1 MNNIVLGTVILAS
14 FGLLAC
20 SSSEAETV
28 KESPSSGATVVSE
41 VTKIEGSIEIDG
53 SSTVY
58 PVTEAVAEEFGKL
71 YKDVTVTVGFSGTGG
86 GFKRFAKGETSISD
100 ASRPIKDEEIEAA
113 AEEGT
118 EWIELAVGQDGLS
131 VMVSPKNTFIE
142 CLTVEQLK
150 NLWKPDST
158 IMTWK
163 DIDASWPDKRINLY
177 GPGTDSGTFDFFT
190 EEIVGEVQSSRSDYS
205 MSEDDNSLV
214 KGINTDPNALG
225 YFGYAYY
232 DANPDKLKLVA
243 IDDGNGC
250 VEPSAETIKS
260 GEYTPLARPLF
271 IYVNSDHLKNRPA
284 VEAFVK
290 YFLTSGPELVAEVG
304 YVKESNEVYT
314 QGLSLVEATL
324 LK

>member
-1 MNNIVLGTVILAS
+1 MKKLLLGIAILGS

-20 SSSEAETV
+20 SSSEQETMING
-28 KESPSSGATVVSE
+28 KEVVVPE
-41 VTKIEGSIEIDG
+41 VTKIKGSIEIDG

-71 YKDVTVTVGFSGTGG
+71 YKDVMVTVGFSGTGG
-86 GFKRFAKGETSISD
+86 GFKRFANGEISISD
-100 ASRPIKDEEIEAA
+100 ASRPIKDKEVKAA
-113 AEEGT
+113 AEEGVQ
-118 EWIELAVGQDGLS
+118 WLELAIGQDGLS
-131 VMVSPKNTFIE
+131 VMVSPKNTFVD

-163 DIDASWPDKRINLY
+163 DIEASWPDKRINLY

-190 EEIVGEVQSSRSDYS
+190 EEIVGELQSSRSDYS

-214 KGINTDPNALG
+214 KGISTDPNALG

-232 DANPDKLKLVA
+232 AANPDKLKLVA
-243 IDDGNGC
+243 VDDGHGC
-250 VEPSAETIKS
+250 VEPSPKTIKS

-271 IYVNSDHLKNRPA
+271 IYVNIDHLKNRPE
-284 VEAFVK
+284 VETFVK
-290 YFLTSGPELVAEVG
+290 YFLTDGPELVTEVG
-304 YVKESNEVYT
+304 YVKETDEVYT
-314 QGLSLVEATL
+314 HGLGLMEAVL
-324 LK
+324 LD

>member
-1 MNNIVLGTVILAS
+1 MKFFLLGIVILGS
-14 FGLLAC
+14 FGLLGC
-20 SSSEAETV
+20 SSSEQEKV
-28 KESPSSGATVVSE
+28 IVEKGVFVPE
-41 VTKIEGSIEIDG
+41 VTQIEGSIEIDG

-58 PVTEAVAEEFGKL
+58 PVAEAVAEEFGKL

-100 ASRPIKDEEIEAA
+100 ASRPIKDKEIEAA
-113 AEEGT
+113 DEAGVQ
-118 EWIELAVGQDGLS
+118 WLELAVGQDGLS
-131 VMVSPKNTFIE
+131 VMVSPKNTFVD
-142 CLTVEQLK
+142 CLTVEELK

-163 DIDASWPDKRINLY
+163 DLDGAWPDKRINLY

-214 KGINTDPNALG
+214 KGISTDPNALG

-232 DANPDKLKLVA
+232 ASNPDKLKLVA
-243 IDDGNGC
+243 VDDGNGC
-250 VEPSAETIKS
+250 VDPSPETIKS

-271 IYVNSDHLKNRPA
+271 IYVNADHLKNRPEVA
-284 VEAFVK
+284 TFVK
-290 YFLTSGPELVAEVG
+290 YFLTAGPELVAEVG
-304 YVKESNEVYT
+304 YVKEADEVYT
-314 QGLSLVEATL
+314 DGLGLVEDTIL
-324 LK
+324 N